1 MEMVPMKM
9 KHYAYLNVTTI
20 LLSTIVLRT
29 NGIQISIIMDV
40 YAKVSEVHEAEN
52 GFVHPL
58 YLPLQAKYRKVQG
71 KMYSRYILVRR
82 YKIQD
87 RFIYAPVTRYT
98 GSQ

>member
-1 MEMVPMKM
+1 MEMVTMKM

-71 KMYSRYILVRR
+71 KIYSRYILVRK
-82 YKIQD
+82 YQIPWYVVFQMY
-87 RFIYAPVTRYT
+87 F
-98 GSQ
+98 QMW

>member
-1 MEMVPMKM
+1 MKM

-71 KMYSRYILVRR
+71 KMYSRYISVRK
-82 YKIQD
+82 YQIPWYVVFQMY
-87 RFIYAPVTRYT
+87 F
-98 GSQ
+98 QMW

>member
-1 MEMVPMKM
+1 MKM

>member
-1 MEMVPMKM
+1 MEMVTMKM
-9 KHYAYLNVTTI
+9 KHYAFLNVTTI

-71 KMYSRYILVRR
+71 KMYSRYISVRK
-82 YKIQD
+82 YQIPWYVVFQMY
-87 RFIYAPVTRYT
+87 F
-98 GSQ
+98 QMW